1 MRWYSW
7 RQLEREG
14 DARAARPDHHL
25 GGQLLQRLRVFRR
38 LRVTRREVQL
48 LEFLPGAELAGAEQG
63 DEVVELA
70 QVVLQRSR
78 REEQQVIAVDLLQES
93 IRRGAVIL
101 DLVRFIDDHE
111 VPAVAKDLLR

>member
-14 DARAARPDHHL
+14 DARAARTDHHL
-25 GGQLLQRLRVFRR
+25 SGQLLQRLRVFRR
-38 LRVTRREVQL
+38 LRITGREVQL
-48 LEFLPGAELAGAEQG
+48 LELLPGAELAGAEQR

-70 QVVLQRSR
+70 QIVLEGRR
-78 REEQQVIAVDLLQES
+78 REEQEVIAIDLLQKP

-101 DLVRFIDDHE
+101 
-111 VPAVAKDLLR
+111 